1 LFTALLFAMGPNEP
15 DIRRMMEME
24 GLNHWVLAEGA
35 GLDGYQILFD
45 ALEDQNLW
53 LPTDAV

>member
-1 LFTALLFAMGPNEP
+1 
-15 DIRRMMEME
+15 MMEME